1 MFLAVDHSVYVS
13 GDNSAGQIGP
23 IGLCDSGSI
32 VLSESLSALDPTWVA
47 CGDKITSLLT
57 DDGCVFAC
65 GTGYGTGPVQLSSP
79 VSSVF
84 VTCGPDKVCSIGTDG
99 SLVVWWN
106 STVDVKR
113 YVTSVPFCDCAA
125 GASQV
130 LALTTTGVVYAVGR
144 GKACGQGRKWRSME
158 ITPVTSLQGRIV
170 CRIFSYCNHSVAL
183 DENGRVYSCGDGK
196 YGQLGLRA
204 VTKTNVFTQ
213 VRKFDGCPVAYVSL
227 GDSFTAFVTEKQ
239 ELYTCGDPS
248 ILGMEETRIPRVEK
262 EAAGKKVSWVACG
275 CLHMIFAENM
285 HSIPEHPGRRF
296 FGLDGHRQLPRRRL
310 PKRVVSMSVVGVG
323 VPLKVDV
330 SDYGMMWTGFLPGD
344 QVESKDFGVGT
355 VEGIS
360 NTYLIVSFAHGNR
373 AFDVMKHGLS
383 MNHDKM
389 VGFTTLSN
397 QVITLDVSETVS
409 HVFGFCVGDI
419 VRHRTLGQAT
429 VAGMHRGCLWFSFDN
444 DDGKVSTASK
454 QDPEYLHSF
463 LQIMVPKD
471 RSVTYCEI
479 DGNLW
484 PIETAP
490 CTILSEFSLAV
501 GDLVDGA
508 VVGVV
513 RGTFRCFA
521 VIDVLPEKRLTLV
534 SPSSVR
540 SRRHIGKEPVLV
552 QMTTLRKRGV
562 SVNVSCSEADQF
574 MSFDRIVCAK
584 GTGTVI
590 GTANEQTWL
599 ALDDTVAL
607 GAGICVTTDTSHFTL
622 IRRLTGPGSNKGYSV
637 SCDSFGDLGI
647 LPADEVLLE
656 GIRYTIVGMDS
667 EGQVMAM
674 NRETNEVTSLSAP
687 EISQCSVV
695 YRADLPATRSYL
707 SKTGCLLDLQ
717 VSLSDFIGKR
727 FLPDDV
733 VETPHGTGVVIGVKD
748 SFVAIHL
755 FDDQGFSLFSE
766 DAVRDPTLFQ
776 LKERRAIAT
785 IAT

>member
-13 GDNSAGQIGP
+13 GDNSAGQIGAV
-23 IGLCDSGSI
+23 GLCQSGSI
-32 VLSESLSALDPTWVA
+32 AMSEPLSALEPTWVA
-47 CGDKITSLLT
+47 CGDNITSLLT
-57 DDGCVFAC
+57 GDGRVFAC
-65 GTGYGTGPVQLSSP
+65 GTGYGAGPVQLSSP

-84 VTCGPDKVCSIGTDG
+84 VACGPDKVCSIGTDG

-113 YVTSVPFCDCAA
+113 YVGPVPFCDCAA

-158 ITPVTSLQGRIV
+158 ITPVASLQGRIV
-170 CRIFSYCNHSVAL
+170 RRVFSYCNHSVAL
-183 DENGRVYSCGDGK
+183 DENGRVYSCGDGT

-213 VRKFDGCPVAYVSL
+213 VRKFDGCPVAHVSL

-239 ELYTCGDPS
+239 ELYTCGDQSP
-248 ILGMEETRIPRVEK
+248 LGMDETRIPRVEK

-275 CLHMIFAENM
+275 CLHMIFAEKM
-285 HSIPEHPGRRF
+285 HSVPEHPGRRF
-296 FGLDGHRQLPRRRL
+296 FGLDGHRQLPRRCL
-310 PKRVVSMSVVGVG
+310 PKRLVSMSVVGVG
-323 VPLKVDV
+323 APLKVDV

-344 QVESKDFGVGT
+344 RVESKDFGVGT
-355 VEGIS
+355 VEGRS
-360 NTYLIVSFAHGNR
+360 SKYLIVSFSHGNR
-373 AFDVMKHGLS
+373 AFDVMKHGLAQS
-383 MNHDKM
+383 HDNM

-397 QVITLDVSETVS
+397 QVVALDVSELVS

-429 VAGMHRGCLWFSFDN
+429 IAGMHRGCLWFCFDN

-454 QDPEYLHSF
+454 QDPAFLHSS
-463 LQIMVPKD
+463 LQITAPNH

-479 DGNLW
+479 DGNQW
-484 PIETAP
+484 PIETSP
-490 CTILSEFSLAV
+490 CTILREFSLAV
-501 GDLVDGA
+501 GDLVDGE

-513 RGTFRCFA
+513 RGTFRCFVA
-521 VIDVLPEKRLTLV
+521 IDILPHKTLKLV
-534 SPSSVR
+534 SPSSLRV
-540 SRRHIGKEPVLV
+540 RRHIGKEPVTV
-552 QMTTLRKRGV
+552 QMTTLRQLGV
-562 SVNVSCSEADQF
+562 SVNVSCNEASQF

-584 GTGTVI
+584 GAGTVI
-590 GTANEQTWL
+590 GTADGQTWL

-607 GAGICVTTDTSHFTL
+607 GAGICVTADTSHFTL
-622 IRRLTGPGSNKGYSV
+622 IRRLTGPALNKGYSV
-637 SCDSFGDLGI
+637 SCDSFRDMDI

-656 GIRYTIVGMDS
+656 GVRYTIVGMDS
-667 EGQVMAM
+667 KGQVMAM
-674 NRETNEVTSLSAP
+674 NKDTNEVTSLSAP
-687 EISQCSVV
+687 AISQCSVV

-707 SKTGCLLDLQ
+707 SKTGCLLPLQ

-733 VETPHGTGVVIGVKD
+733 VVTPHGPGVVIGVKD

-755 FDDQGFSLFSE
+755 FQDQGFSLFSE

-785 IAT
+785 IAL